1 MAAGA
6 AAAGSPANKTQLW
19 DLIGQITV
27 QVDQLMDQDPET
39 KKALS
44 L

>member
-1 MAAGA
+1 MATTT
-6 AAAGSPANKTQLW
+6 SNKSQLW

-39 KKALS
+39 KRALN
-44 L
+44 